1 MAEMKWLAADFLEE
15 RKRFTKKRKEINKA
29 ILSVSKLKKE
39 AKQRKR
45 QVESIRKSVIYR
57 I

>member
-1 MAEMKWLAADFLEE
+1 MNWEVTEHNQ
-15 RKRFTKKRKEINKA
+15 KKRKEINKA

-45 QVESIRKSVIYR
+45 QVESIRKSVICR